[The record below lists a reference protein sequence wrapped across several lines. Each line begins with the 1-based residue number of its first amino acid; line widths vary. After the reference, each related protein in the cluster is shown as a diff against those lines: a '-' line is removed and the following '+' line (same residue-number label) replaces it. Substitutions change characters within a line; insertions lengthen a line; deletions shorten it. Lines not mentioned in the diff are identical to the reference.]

1 MPQLPIR
8 RWCKDLGERGLPGS
22 RNIATA
28 WGNKL
33 THIVCISSIS
43 SSSTPANWS
52 SGIFIWNR
60 EECLE
65 KRDGGSK
72 SLPYSPPYHWLQQS
86 VGKSLK
92 QTAFPV
98 FRHAHQTSKLS
109 KGCTND
115 HSPLHPGS
123 AAAFSEPLFTLLT
136 RDQDVYMRTVGGA
149 SSVTLTKC
157 LKESQVTEKHENQHG
172 ELLSMTPAL
181 CGGCCQWWS
190 WREIL
195 MWLTFSS
202 SPKHHLSGC
211 NFIFCKFFPWV
222 GRQNGIDGH
231 SPHNAEGYP
240 IEESTLTKGLGDADS
255 NPPQDEGLRFAGVR
269 LS

>member
-52 SGIFIWNR
+52 SRIFIWNR
-60 EECLE
+60 EERLE

-92 QTAFPV
+92 QAAFPV

-109 KGCTND
+109 KGSAND

-136 RDQDVYMRTVGGA
+136 RDQDVYMRTVGVPQV
-149 SSVTLTKC
+149 SLWQSVSK
-157 LKESQVTEKHENQHG
+157 KVKWQKNMKI
-172 ELLSMTPAL
+172 SMV
-181 CGGCCQWWS
+181 
-190 WREIL
+190 
-195 MWLTFSS
+195 SS
-202 SPKHHLSGC
+202 SAWRQPCAEDAASGD
-211 NFIFCKFFPWV
+211 P
-222 GRQNGIDGH
+222 
-231 SPHNAEGYP
+231 
-240 IEESTLTKGLGDADS
+240 EEKS
-255 NPPQDEGLRFAGVR
+255 
-269 LS
+269 